1 LLGAI
6 AAAAISA
13 SFLLMR
19 SRAVVVISPGAAAP
33 RFVASTL
40 DSLPVQRSLDDYAG
54 HPVLLNVWAT
64 WCDPCREEMPS
75 LETLYSDYRQ
85 GGLRIVAISIDD
97 AGNESLIR
105 EFAQE
110 NRLSFD
116 ILHDPNG
123 RIMSLYQVRGV
134 PQTFLIARDRRIIAT
149 RFAAD
154 WSSDAS
160 RALVDSLMRA
170 GGP

>member
-1 LLGAI
+1 
-6 AAAAISA
+6 
-13 SFLLMR
+13 M
-19 SRAVVVISPGAAAP
+19 
-33 RFVASTL
+33 
-40 DSLPVQRSLDDYAG
+40 
-54 HPVLLNVWAT
+54 
-64 WCDPCREEMPS
+64 
-75 LETLYSDYRQ
+75 ETLYSDYRQ